1 MSGIAGILRVD
12 KQPVVDELIDHML
25 DLMTHRGPDGM
36 GRWSSGSVGFGHRT
50 LRTTPE
56 SRHEVLPLRS
66 TSGQLILTAD
76 AKIDN
81 RDELLAKLGL
91 ARHATFSVT
100 LTDKGHTAISD
111 SQLILAAYERWG
123 RQCLDYLV
131 GAFALAIWDERERV
145 LFCARDHFGIRP
157 FYYHWL
163 PGSRFVFASEIRPLF
178 QVPGTPRRV
187 NESRVADFLLDLEDD
202 KIATYYQDILR
213 LPPSHWLQIRDGRL
227 SVGSYWSPDP
237 CRELRLA
244 SDREYA
250 DAFREVFTQAVH
262 NQLRCRRNWA
272 VCLSGGLDSTSVAC
286 VARKM
291 LAENG
296 GKPLNCVSIYY
307 DTAPEGDEREYFQA
321 VIDQGGITPHFLRAD
336 DVKPLDNLEPLLEC
350 YDGPINNPH
359 FTLGWS
365 VWQETRRKGFEI
377 LLDGVDGDVTVSYA
391 FVYLQELARRGR
403 WLTLFRES
411 LGLSRSFFGGNT
423 SPFSVMG
430 RLGVKPLLPPAARF
444 ATMRLWGKP
453 RIRCVSGPIIRPE
466 FARRMHVVQ
475 RLDEFERRERTLRT
489 SKAYHC
495 EEVTHGVIVA
505 SLENSNKLCS
515 AFGIEPRHP
524 FFDKRLIEFCIS
536 LPREQRICDG
546 CTRMVLRRAL
556 ADLLPEK
563 VLYRGGKWGPGEYFA
578 HRLWQVD
585 RPRLEEAL
593 TAQAPRVEPYIDV
606 AEVRDAYRRYAAR
619 PTVDDAYRLWNAVN
633 LGAWLQVSG
642 VSV

>member
-1 MSGIAGILRVD
+1 M
-12 KQPVVDELIDHML
+12 
-25 DLMTHRGPDGM
+25 
-36 GRWSSGSVGFGHRT
+36 
-50 LRTTPE
+50 
-56 SRHEVLPLRS
+56 
-66 TSGQLILTAD
+66 LTAD
-76 AKIDN
+76 ARIDN
-81 RDELLAKLGL
+81 RDELLAQLDL
-91 ARHATFSVT
+91 APPAPAAGASAGN
-100 LTDKGHTAISD
+100 GHTTISD

-123 RQCLDYLV
+123 RQCLGYLN
-131 GAFALAIWDERERV
+131 GAFALAIWDEREQV

-163 PGSRFVFASEIRPLF
+163 PGSRFVFASEIRPLL
-178 QVPGTPRRV
+178 QVPSMPRRV

-202 KIATYYQDILR
+202 TIATYYQDIVR
-213 LPPSHWLQIRDGRL
+213 LPPRHWLEIRYGRL
-227 SVGSYWSPDP
+227 SIGSYWSPDP

-244 SDREYA
+244 SDRDYA
-250 DAFREVFTQAVH
+250 DAFRAVFTQALRSH
-262 NQLRCRRNWA
+262 LRCSRPWA
-272 VCLSGGLDSTSVAC
+272 VLLSGGLDSTAVAC
-286 VARKM
+286 VARKT
-291 LAENG
+291 LADNG
-296 GKPLNCVSIYY
+296 GQPLHCACIYY
-307 DTAPEGDEREYFQA
+307 DTAPNGDEREFFQA
-321 VIDQGGITPHFLRAD
+321 VIDQGGITPHYLWAD
-336 DVKPLDNLEPLLEC
+336 HIKPLDNLEPLLAC

-359 FTLGWS
+359 FTLGWA
-365 VWQETRRKGFEI
+365 VWQALRQQGFEI

-411 LGLSRSFFGGNT
+411 LGLAHSFFGGNT
-423 SPFSVMG
+423 SPFSVLW
-430 RLGVKPLLPPAARF
+430 RFGVTPLLPPGARLVPGRRWGQP
-444 ATMRLWGKP
+444 RL
-453 RIRCVSGPIIRPE
+453 RCVSGPIIRPE
-466 FARRMHVVQ
+466 FARRMHLVQ
-475 RLDEFERRERTLRT
+475 RLEEVERRERTLRT

-524 FFDKRLIEFCIS
+524 FFDKRLIEFCLA

-546 CTRMVLRRAL
+546 WTRMVVRRAL

-563 VLYRGGKWGPGEYFA
+563 VLYRGGKWGPSQYFA
-578 HRLWQVD
+578 HRLLRVD

-606 AEVRDAYRRYAAR
+606 AAVRAVFRRYVAH
-619 PTVDDAYRLWNAVN
+619 PTVDDAYRLWNVIN